1 MKKYLLLVLSLY
13 LLSSFP
19 SYGMMADNDRVI
31 YGGGHPKTVSAK
43 YDTKSPDIN
52 FNIYKGQTGIGKES
66 VEHKVYILFTGSYRP
81 SKNYFRATA
90 IPSKYEGDSGID
102 NLFYVES
109 KDGWFYLAVES
120 KYRADGKPQ
129 FDQGI
134 RMADG
139 KYAGQMLTEWLRQ
152 VAYNLK
158 TLKNDYESHYKFIF
172 NNPGKVVRALA
183 VGDKNGIFQIYALKD
198 YSSWKRDTDILQA
211 MFKK

>member
-1 MKKYLLLVLSLY
+1 
-13 LLSSFP
+13 
-19 SYGMMADNDRVI
+19 MADNDRLI

-43 YDTKSPDIN
+43 YDIESPTISDKP
-52 FNIYKGQTGIGKES
+52 IYTGKTISTGKEA
-66 VEHKVYILFTGSYRP
+66 VENRVYMLFTGSYRP
-81 SKNYFRATA
+81 SKNYFRATK

-109 KDGWFYLAVES
+109 PNSNFYLALES
-120 KYRADGKPQ
+120 KYRADGQAQ

-139 KYAGQMLTEWLRQ
+139 KYAGQMSTEWLRH

-158 TLKNDYESHYKFIF
+158 LLKNDYENDYNAIF
-172 NNPGKVVRALA
+172 KKPGQVVRALA
-183 VGDKNGIFQIYALKD
+183 VGDQNGSFRIYALKG
-198 YSSWKRDTDILQA
+198 YYSWKTDTDILQA